1 MTNDISS
8 SSETP
13 APTLTSGSVPRAAR
27 WRRLGLP
34 WLLLAALVVA
44 AAIVVPVVVLSASHR
59 AGPAGGDSGAPSS
72 PQTTLYRE
80 QVTTTI
86 SRLLAA
92 EASVASGSAPHLD
105 PGNVG
110 PSVSKDPAING
121 SGTLRVTIGEGGVS
135 NVRLEADSGGT
146 FQLKQVAWSVSVTS
160 PYASSRFAV
169 WDIRKTDSGQVTDNR
184 GSCVLSSTLL
194 GPGPAKK
201 DLELGS
207 GRTVQLCKS
216 TWLGPG
222 PVSDTEP
229 SLSSAGISAP

>member
-13 APTLTSGSVPRAAR
+13 APALTPGSAPRAAR

-44 AAIVVPVVVLSASHR
+44 AAIVVPVVVVSASHR
-59 AGPAGGDSGAPSS
+59 AGPAGGDSGPSSS
-72 PQTTLYRE
+72 PQATLYRE

-86 SRLLAA
+86 SRILAA
-92 EASVASGSAPHLD
+92 ETSAASGSARRLD
-105 PGNVG
+105 PGNAAS
-110 PSVSKDPAING
+110 SVSNDPAING
-121 SGTLRVTIGEGGVS
+121 SGTLRVTIGEGGAS
-135 NVRLEADSGGT
+135 NVDLKADSDGT
-146 FQLKQVAWSVSVTS
+146 FRLKQIAWSVSVTS

-201 DLELGS
+201 DLDLGG

-229 SLSSAGISAP
+229 SLRSAGISAP